1 MEGPDRPYLTKAQ
14 RRDLEWPRQEKTRG
28 RVHADKVK
36 VVFYG
41 RLIASTRWLEEKH
54 PTSSDLIE
62 VFHGERG
69 RYIACW
75 EASQNGSYVTAY
87 DSFDALAADDQK
99 RPEWPRLMAMARKAQ
114 HCDSDELTL

>member
-62 VFHGERG
+62 VFHCALPDAAPRDSTRG
-69 RYIACW
+69 YGCKSEHMTRRAV
-75 EASQNGSYVTAY
+75 ATA
-87 DSFDALAADDQK
+87 DAVWPPDQL
-99 RPEWPRLMAMARKAQ
+99 PEHPDRIGA
-114 HCDSDELTL
+114 